1 MNKHWSDDTY
11 ILIPSY
17 KSVDPLKTF
26 LESLVQ
32 TVPRE
37 QILVVDDASHDGT
50 DKLCVKQ
57 DIAYL
62 AHEKN
67 RGKGAALVTGF
78 NHLIQKKDARWIL
91 TMDADGQH
99 SPLDIHLFLEK
110 ANDEPSMGMCIGA
123 RSMKLGIMPPARILS
138 NRLTSG
144 FLSLLTGQ
152 PILDSQCGYR
162 LYSSELIS
170 SIAIEYNRFEMETEV
185 ILKAVHNAF
194 PVRFV
199 AVQTLYLSGPSHISH
214 LLDTLRWI
222 RAVVRIWL
230 RLRTVKIKRKDTIN
244 TN

>member
-1 MNKHWSDDTY
+1 MNKHWPKDTF

-17 KSVDPLKTF
+17 KSVGPLKTF
-26 LESLVQ
+26 LSALIQ
-32 TVPRE
+32 TVPKK

-50 DKLCVKQ
+50 DKLC
-57 DIAYL
+57 DNLDLAYL
-62 AHEKN
+62 AHQKN

-78 NHLIQKKDARWIL
+78 THLVREKNARWIL

-99 SPLDIHLFLEK
+99 SPCDIHLFLEK
-110 ANDEPSMGMCIGA
+110 AHEEPSMGLCIGA
-123 RSMKLGIMPPARILS
+123 RSMKPGIMPPARILS

-152 PILDSQCGYR
+152 HIQDSQCGYR

-170 SIAIEYNRFEMETEV
+170 SISIEYNRFEMETEV
-185 ILKAVHNAF
+185 ILKAAHNAF

-199 AVQTLYLSGPSHISH
+199 PVQTLYLSGPSHISH

-230 RLRTVKIKRKDTIN
+230 SLRTGKRNEKHH
-244 TN
+244 